1 MTQTEIIDDLNR
13 RLTRQTELLQM
24 RDKVIKIYEDEVI
37 MYKDLVQLYKERIE
51 LVKKLSV
58 DYDYK

>member
-1 MTQTEIIDDLNR
+1 MTDKEMIDDLNR
-13 RLTRQTELLQM
+13 RLTKQTELLQM

-51 LVKKLSV
+51 LVKQLSG
-58 DYDYK
+58 DYDNR

>member
-1 MTQTEIIDDLNR
+1 MTQSELIEDLNR
-13 RLTRQTELLQM
+13 RLTKQTELLQM

-51 LVKKLSV
+51 LVKQLTR